1 VIFSV
6 YQDDRQLVTYY
17 IAINVLAAEGMLD
30 PEMLAFTLAGSKKL
44 DTKHE
49 NPNVL
54 PWMTNLMFSELI
66 ALQEI
71 APFN

>member
-1 VIFSV
+1 
-6 YQDDRQLVTYY
+6 
-17 IAINVLAAEGMLD
+17 MLD
-30 PEMLAFTLAGSKKL
+30 PEMLAFSLAGSKRLVMKL
-44 DTKHE
+44 E

-71 APFN
+71 APFNQSNLTNHII

>member
-1 VIFSV
+1 
-6 YQDDRQLVTYY
+6 
-17 IAINVLAAEGMLD
+17 VLSAEGMLD
-30 PEMLAFTLAGSKKL
+30 PEMLAFSLAGSKRLDMKL
-44 DTKHE
+44 E

-71 APFN
+71 APFNQSNLTNHII

>member
-1 VIFSV
+1 
-6 YQDDRQLVTYY
+6 
-17 IAINVLAAEGMLD
+17 MLD
-30 PEMLAFTLAGSKKL
+30 PEMLAFSLAGSKRLDMKL
-44 DTKHE
+44 E

-71 APFN
+71 APFNQSNLTNHII